1 MCLRIPLLKYIIN
14 RRNRVGSYEVNES
27 NELYELNESNINN
40 INNINNVNNIFYL
53 SEERLVNLN
62 CEIKKCIIC
71 FDRTIK
77 TELSC
82 GHRIMCYMC
91 TYRWIMDNNKNTCPV
106 CRKIINY
113 VNIAYKLSFN
123 V

>member
-27 NELYELNESNINN
+27 NESNEFNEFNELNELNELNGLYELNESNINN
-40 INNINNVNNIFYL
+40 VNNINNINNIFYL

-71 FDRTIK
+71 
-77 TELSC
+77 
-82 GHRIMCYMC
+82 
-91 TYRWIMDNNKNTCPV
+91 
-106 CRKIINY
+106 
-113 VNIAYKLSFN
+113 YKR
-123 V
+123 